1 MIDEFLSALFIFSG
15 IYIFYVSGLESID
28 KKRRTI
34 YENIKEQQESKSR
47 AGQNEKLVEMKQ

>member
-1 MIDEFLSALFIFSG
+1 MIVIGIVIFIFVAS
-15 IYIFYVSGLESID
+15 YIFFISGLESID

-47 AGQNEKLVEMKQ
+47 AGQNEKLVEVR

>member
-34 YENIKEQQESKSR
+34 YENIKEQQESKSH
-47 AGQNEKLVEMKQ
+47 AGQIEKLVEVK